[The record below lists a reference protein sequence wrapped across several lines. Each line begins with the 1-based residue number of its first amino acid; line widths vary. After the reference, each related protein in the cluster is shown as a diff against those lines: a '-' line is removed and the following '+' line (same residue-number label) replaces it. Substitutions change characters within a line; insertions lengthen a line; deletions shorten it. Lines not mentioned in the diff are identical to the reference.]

1 MISEYHINL
10 LLEKLKKII
19 ENQNEILYEL
29 RELQSLRKPPVAQEL
44 PKENW
49 SEPNK
54 KSEEPAEVKEETATE
69 NKTETIPASFHRKE
83 FLAYKRAGGKMGLK
97 TWLKNGMPKEP

>member
-1 MISEYHINL
+1 MISEYHINK
-10 LLEKLKKII
+10 LLEKLREVID
-19 ENQNEILYEL
+19 NQTEILHEL
-29 RELQSLRKPPVAQEL
+29 RELHGLHRRPVAREL

-54 KSEEPAEVKEETATE
+54 KSEEPAEVKEETSDE

>member
-29 RELQSLRKPPVAQEL
+29 RELQALKKPPVAKEL

-54 KSEEPAEVKEETATE
+54 KAEEPAED
-69 NKTETIPASFHRKE
+69 KTETIPESFHRKE